1 MTTKNAAT
9 ANDDA
14 RPDLAST
21 LARLESEALHVSAL
35 ADALTIIQCALPG
48 LNGSEAPYE
57 KTAFHTLASML
68 DLLCERANLVCE
80 IGAEAH
86 FIATGPARVA
96 A

>member
-1 MTTKNAAT
+1 MNTKNAT
-9 ANDDA
+9 SANDDA

-35 ADALTIIQCALPG
+35 ADALTIIQCALPCLKG
-48 LNGSEAPYE
+48 TEAPHE

-68 DLLCERANLVCE
+68 DLLCERASLVCE

-86 FIATGPARVA
+86 LIATNPARVA